1 MVIQPYFILVSC
13 YNIKMKI
20 ININYC
26 SDSLDF
32 LKNEPDLYSIKDA
45 ISFYRYDEEEAFKKL
60 KEANMD
66 IKNGRV
72 YRGKLINLVSKI

>member
-1 MVIQPYFILVSC
+1 
-13 YNIKMKI
+13 MKI